1 MLPCLT
7 RCMDCF
13 YVEETQKRL
22 ICKKGYFDVKVMD
35 GILLVPLDFECI
47 NFVRKEDKNGK
58 EE

>member
-1 MLPCLT
+1 
-7 RCMDCF
+7 MDCF